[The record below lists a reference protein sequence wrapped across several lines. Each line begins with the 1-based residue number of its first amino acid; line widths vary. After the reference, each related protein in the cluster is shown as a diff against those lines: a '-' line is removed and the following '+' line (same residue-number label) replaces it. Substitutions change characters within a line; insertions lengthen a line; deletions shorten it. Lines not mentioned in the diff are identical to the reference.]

1 MTGFVAA
8 PPAAEPPIAD
18 AIALDGWWPPLSI
31 AAFRDAMRLG
41 TMVSDRRAREALLG
55 AAITVGDALAGWR
68 SSHETAGAEALG
80 DVAGSNVGGERRASV
95 LWRRAV
101 YATAAADLAE
111 THNDISATDQGR
123 KSNDARA
130 TSAAEHRRNA
140 TAAIRD
146 LLGQTRSRVALL

>member
-8 PPAAEPPIAD
+8 PPAAPAPIAD
-18 AIALDGWWPPLSI
+18 VVPLDGWWPDLSI
-31 AAFRDAMRLG
+31 AAFREAMRLG
-41 TMVSDRRAREALLG
+41 AMISDGRAREALLG
-55 AAITVGDALAGWR
+55 AAITVGDALAAWR
-68 SSHETAGAEALG
+68 AGHEATGAEALA
-80 DVAGSNVGGERRASV
+80 DVPGRAIGSETRASV

-123 KSNDARA
+123 KANEARA

-140 TAAIRD
+140 IAAIRD
-146 LLGQTRSRVALL
+146 LLEKSRSRVTLL

>member
-1 MTGFVAA
+1 MSGFVAA
-8 PPAAEPPIAD
+8 PLAPTAPIAD
-18 AIALDGWWPPLSI
+18 TIAGDGWWPPLSI

-41 TMVSDRRAREALLG
+41 TMVSDRRAHEALLG
-55 AAITVGDALAGWR
+55 AAITVGHALAGWR
-68 SSHETAGAEALG
+68 TAHVAAGAEALG
-80 DVAGSNVGGERRASV
+80 DVAGSDVGGERRASV

-130 TSAAEHRRNA
+130 TSAADHRRNA

-146 LLGQTRSRVALL
+146 LLGVTRSRVALL